1 MEGDP
6 QQTIGWVTARDNNK
20 NPIYLEVVVIS
31 QQIPRPITSVSSN
44 ITAVENDDELEELYG
59 SC

>member
-6 QQTIGWVTARDNNK
+6 QQTIDWVTARDNNK
-20 NPIYLEVVVIS
+20 NPIYLEVVVVP
-31 QQIPRPITSVSSN
+31 QQPILSASSN
-44 ITAVENDDELEELYG
+44 ITTGVEDDDYLEDLYG

>member
-6 QQTIGWVTARDNNK
+6 QQIIGWVTARDNNK
-20 NPIYLEVVVIS
+20 NPIYLEVVVVPE
-31 QQIPRPITSVSSN
+31 QQPILSASSN
-44 ITAVENDDELEELYG
+44 INTGVEDDDDLEELYG